1 MQESTN
7 TKRIAKNT
15 LMLYLRQILVML
27 VSLYT
32 VREVL
37 NALGAEDYGI
47 YNVVA
52 GIVVFFTFVNYAMA
66 SGTQRFLNF
75 FLGKGDKKKLQEVYS
90 ASLLLHLAIVTL
102 FIVLAETVGLWF
114 IITKLNIPSERHFAA
129 VWTYQLAVLTTVW
142 GIMRIPYHSV
152 VIAYEKMSFFA
163 QLSVMEAILK
173 FGIALLLRIG
183 RWDKLIFYSVL
194 LCLVS
199 FIMLIAYKLYCNK
212 YFDIAHFV
220 QPQRR
225 QLVGEIAS
233 FSGWSLLG
241 GVANVSCTQG
251 TNVVLNMFTNVSLNA
266 AMGIANQVNSA
277 VYGFVGN
284 FQTAFNPQIVKSYA
298 DGEKDYFIKLICQ
311 TAKLSFFLLLFM
323 VVPLY
328 INADFVLN
336 IWLKN
341 VPEYSVAFVRLI
353 LIWSLIDSLNG
364 PLWMSIQATGDI
376 RNYQIIVSILIFANL
391 PLSILAFYFGANPLW
406 ILYIRI
412 GLNIVITFWRVFF
425 LRKRI
430 DLPAMQFIFDI
441 IIKCTLVAL
450 SSFFI
455 SYLCSTFFAGI
466 KGFFIT
472 CIVSVVFN
480 LFFILLL
487 GMRASERALFFS
499 AISSFF
505 KNIFYFIVEK

>member
-52 GIVVFFTFVNYAMA
+52 GVVVFFTFVNYAMA

-75 FLGKGDKKKLQEVYS
+75 YLGKGDKKKLQEVYS

-163 QLSVMEAILK
+163 QISIIEAILK

-183 RWDKLIFYSVL
+183 KCDKLIFYSVL
-194 LCLVS
+194 LCFVS
-199 FIMLIAYKLYCNK
+199 FMMFIAYKLYCNK

-251 TNVVLNMFTNVSLNA
+251 TNIVLNMFTNVSVNA

-376 RNYQIIVSILIFANL
+376 RNYQIIVSVLIFANL

-412 GLNIVITFWRVFF
+412 ALSIITTFWRVFY
-425 LRKRI
+425 LNKKI
-430 DLPAMQFIFDI
+430 NLPILYFIVQIVFRCLLVAGISFTVSYYVGFIFTD
-441 IIKCTLVAL
+441 VAHL
-450 SSFFI
+450 IVSSV
-455 SYLCSTFFAGI
+455 
-466 KGFFIT
+466 
-472 CIVSVVFN
+472 VSVVSVFVLG
-480 LFFILLL
+480 LFIGLNK
-487 GMRASERALFFS
+487 SEL
-499 AISSFF
+499 
-505 KNIFYFIVEK
+505 NYFLQKIKLRLY